1 LAGALEGAIVF
12 GEWVTPT
19 WLRVKA
25 LVKRRR
31 LDRDLEEEMRFH
43 LAMREEKNRTAGI
56 APEEAPAV
64 ARRRFGNVTLL
75 KEACRE
81 MWTFNSL
88 ETLCQDTRYGLRML
102 VKNPSFT
109 GIAVLTLALGIGA
122 NTVIFSVVNGVMY
135 RKPPVADPD
144 RLMVVSSTSPIASD
158 DSQRYPVSVPD
169 YLDWRAQSSSFSS
182 MAAGESDSFTISGGT
197 TPERMSGAWVSPDFF
212 NVLGVAPVLGRTL
225 RPGED
230 QPGHDQVVILSDEL
244 WKGEF
249 GSDPLVLGRTV
260 KLNGNRYT
268 VVGVMPPG
276 FRLPSFLARL
286 WVPLTLSHDNLSES
300 SRGMRFLRIFA
311 RLNPKADVRHAQSE
325 MEAIAQRIAQAH
337 PDTNRGWG
345 ANVMSMQNYSIAD
358 ANAGP
363 PLAFLMAAVGFVLL
377 IACANIAN
385 LLVARNSAR
394 QREFAIRGVLG
405 AGRIRLA
412 RQLLTEC
419 VMLSFAGGVLGILF
433 GYAGMRAV
441 LSRFDW
447 NEDAVA
453 MAKEITIDGHVMAFT
468 LVLVLVAAILFGLAP
483 ALQFSRGDASGR
495 IKEGGRGSTAGRKS
509 NRVQRVL
516 VAGQLALS
524 LFLLAGATIFAGGFI
539 EEMRA
544 GTGFNEH
551 NLLTASV
558 SLRGVEYLQPQRQ
571 KAFFE
576 NVVRRLSASPG
587 VESAAAA
594 SDLPF
599 NFPGEIPFTV
609 ENHAAEKSK
618 QQPTC
623 GYFAVSAGY
632 FAATQIPL
640 LQGREFTAPDN
651 ADAAP
656 VAIVNEAFARRYFPG
671 ENPIGRHIRIG
682 SSRRAD
688 TKWSEIIGI
697 AGDVKEF
704 VGQAEPRS
712 EIFEPFLAHPTG
724 SMNLVVRTR
733 ANPSLFA
740 DDLRGTV
747 WAEDGNQAVTDV
759 RTMERVIK
767 DSAGGDDLMAE
778 LMGVFAAIALLMA
791 AIGIYGVLSYLVS
804 QRTHELGI
812 RMALGANPSEVLGL
826 VIRNGMALVGT
837 GAAIGFVV
845 SLALPKLILATIN
858 GFQFHGVWIIGIA
871 PVLVIT
877 VGFMACYVPA
887 RRAMRVDPMV
897 ALRHE

>member
-1 LAGALEGAIVF
+1 MFSVWL
-12 GEWVTPT
+12 TT
-19 WLRVKA
+19 NWLRVKA
-25 LVKRRR
+25 LVRRGKM
-31 LDRDLEEEMRFH
+31 DRDLEEEMRFH
-43 LAMREEKNRTAGI
+43 LAMREERNRDSGV
-56 APEEAPAV
+56 APEDASYA

-81 MWTFNSL
+81 MWTFNSV
-88 ETLCQDTRYGLRML
+88 ETLWQDIRYGLRML
-102 VKNPSFT
+102 VKNPGFT

-135 RKPPVADPD
+135 RKPPVTDPD
-144 RLMVVSSTSPIASD
+144 RLMVVTSTSPIVSD

-169 YLDWRAQSSSFSS
+169 YLDWRAQSSTFSGL
-182 MAAGESDSFTISGGT
+182 AAGEFDSFTISGGT
-197 TPERMSGAWVSPDFF
+197 TPERTSGARVSPDFF
-212 NVLGVAPVLGRTL
+212 SVLGVAPVLGRGL
-225 RPGED
+225 LPGED

-244 WKGEF
+244 WKDEF
-249 GSDPLVLGRTV
+249 GSDPRVLGRTV

-268 VVGVMPPG
+268 VVGVMRQG
-276 FRLPSFLARL
+276 FRLPSFLAKL
-286 WVPLTLSHDNLSES
+286 WVPLTLSHDNMSES
-300 SRGMRFLRIFA
+300 SRGARFLRIFA
-311 RLNPKADVRHAQSE
+311 RLNPDADVKHARSE

-337 PDTNRGWG
+337 QDTNRGWG
-345 ANVMSMQNYSIAD
+345 ANVMSMQNYTIAD

-363 PLAFLMAAVGFVLL
+363 SLAFLMAAVGFVLL

-385 LLVARNSAR
+385 LLLARNSAR

-419 VMLSFAGGVLGILF
+419 VLLSFGGGVLGIIF
-433 GYAGMRAV
+433 GYVGMRAV

-453 MAKEITIDGHVMAFT
+453 MAKEVTIDGHVMTFT
-468 LVLVLVAAILFGLAP
+468 LALVLMAAILFGLAP

-495 IKEGGRGSTAGRKS
+495 LKEGGRGSTAGRKS
-509 NRVQRVL
+509 NRLQRML

-539 EEMRA
+539 EEMRTS
-544 GTGFNEH
+544 TGFNEH
-551 NLLTASV
+551 NVLTAAV

-576 NVVRRLSASPG
+576 NVVRRFSASPG
-587 VESAAAA
+587 VESAATA

-609 ENHAAEKSK
+609 ENHAVEKPE

-632 FAATQIPL
+632 FAAMQIPL
-640 LQGREFTAPDN
+640 LQGREFTASDN

-682 SSRRAD
+682 SSRRTD
-688 TKWSEIIGI
+688 TKWSEIVGVS
-697 AGDVKEF
+697 GNVKEF
-704 VGQAEPRS
+704 LGQMEPGS
-712 EIFEPFLAHPTG
+712 EIFEPFLAHPMG

-733 ANPSLFA
+733 ANPSLFSDA
-740 DDLRGTV
+740 LRHTV

-767 DSAGGDDLMAE
+767 DSASGDDLMAE

-791 AIGIYGVLSYLVS
+791 AIGIYGVLSYVVG
-804 QRTHELGI
+804 QRTHEMGI
-812 RMALGANPSEVLGL
+812 RMALGARPAEVLRL
-826 VIRNGMALVGT
+826 VIRNGMTLVGI
-837 GAAIGFVV
+837 GSGIGFVL
-845 SLALPKLILATIN
+845 SLALPKLVTATFN
-858 GFQFHGVWIIGIA
+858 GFHLHSVWVLGLT
-871 PVLVIT
+871 PVVIVA
-877 VGFMACYVPA
+877 VGFVACYIPA

-897 ALRHE
+897 ALRYE